1 MQIMEQPHVAISHK
15 RRVFFVPVLRTLS
28 SLGAVT
34 GLGVFWVAV
43 LKRDPCTPSIMNL
56 PSDIILYKYLSGHD
70 TRARQRKLMTP
81 LLFLYHFLWTCLII
95 LFLPLIPFTKGL
107 RVHERLGI
115 GLPPSGRLSMGS
127 IWIHALSVGEVVS
140 SLPLIRALKRKYP
153 EKDIVV
159 SVTTSQGM
167 EIARNELKEEVKKLI
182 TMPID
187 FWWSIHRMV
196 VFTNPSLFVLVET
209 DIWPGLI
216 FHLKERGVKAI
227 LVNGR
232 ISPRTLTRYRCFRR
246 FIRSVLSLFESC
258 LMQSDLDRDRLLKIG
273 LSKDSVKT
281 VGNIK
286 FDRDW
291 MPLGEKEHKQW
302 LNTLSFSPEDS
313 LWVAGSTH
321 RGEEEVILDVFLR
334 LRKSFPALRLII
346 APREIERAGEVERL
360 VSGKGFSAILRKDL
374 PHKRRPC
381 DVLILDT
388 LGELERIY
396 GIAQVSFVG
405 GSLEPIG
412 GHNLLE
418 PAGFGKPVLF
428 GPHTHNFV
436 QMSQLIV
443 EAGGG
448 RCVADG
454 EALFE
459 TMKEILSDPKI
470 SDTMGQRAR
479 EFVELNKGALGRIME
494 YIENYLS

>member
-1 MQIMEQPHVAISHK
+1 VCRDHSNIPDVEP
-15 RRVFFVPVLRTLS
+15 RV
-28 SLGAVT
+28 
-34 GLGVFWVAV
+34 
-43 LKRDPCTPSIMNL
+43 
-56 PSDIILYKYLSGHD
+56 
-70 TRARQRKLMTP
+70 RQSKLMTP
-81 LLFLYHFLWTCLII
+81 LLFFYHFLWTCLVI
-95 LFLPLIPFTKGL
+95 LGLPLIPFTKGL
-107 RVHERLGI
+107 RIHERLGT
-115 GLPPSGRLSMGS
+115 GLLSSGRLRRGS

-167 EIARNELKEEVKKLI
+167 EIARNELQGEVKKLV

-187 FWWSIHRMV
+187 FWWSIHKMV
-196 VFTNPSLFVLVET
+196 AFINPSLFVLVET

-216 FHLKERGVKAI
+216 FHLKERGVKAV

-232 ISPRTLTRYRCFRR
+232 ISPRTLTRYRCFRT
-246 FIRSVLSLFESC
+246 FIRSVLDSFESC
-258 LMQSDLDRDRLLKIG
+258 LMQSDLDRDRLLEIG
-273 LSKDSVKT
+273 LSEDTVKT

-291 MPLGEKEHKQW
+291 MPMDEKECGQW
-302 LNTLSFSPEDS
+302 LDTLNLSPEDA

-321 RGEEEVILDVFLR
+321 RGEEDVILDAFLR

-346 APREIERAGEVERL
+346 APREVDRAGELEKL
-360 VSGKGFSAILRKDL
+360 ISSKGLSAVLRKDL
-374 PHKRRPC
+374 PHKRTPC

-396 GIAQVSFVG
+396 GIAQISFVG

-418 PAGFGKPVLF
+418 PASFGKPVLF

-436 QMSQLIV
+436 LMSQLIV

-448 RCVADG
+448 KRVADG

-470 SDTMGQRAR
+470 SDSMGRRAG
-479 EFVELNKGALGRIME
+479 EFVELNKGALGRAME
-494 YIENYLS
+494 YIENYLT

>member
-1 MQIMEQPHVAISHK
+1 MC
-15 RRVFFVPVLRTLS
+15 
-28 SLGAVT
+28 
-34 GLGVFWVAV
+34 
-43 LKRDPCTPSIMNL
+43 RDHSNIP
-56 PSDIILYKYLSGHD
+56 DIEPKV
-70 TRARQRKLMTP
+70 RQRKMMTP
-81 LLFLYHFLWTCLII
+81 LMFSYHFLWTCLII

-107 RVHERLGI
+107 RIHERLGI
-115 GLPPSGRLSMGS
+115 GLPSSNRLRRGS

-153 EKDIVV
+153 GKDIVV

-167 EIARNELKEEVKKLI
+167 EIARNELQGEVKKLI
-182 TMPID
+182 TMTMD
-187 FWWSIHRMV
+187 FWWSIHRLV

-216 FHLKERGVKAI
+216 FHLKKRGVKAI

-232 ISPRTLTRYRCFRR
+232 ISPRTLFRYRCFRT
-246 FIRSVLSLFESC
+246 FIFSILDSFESC
-258 LMQSDLDRDRLLKIG
+258 LMQSDLDRDRLLEIG
-273 LSKDSVKT
+273 LSEDSVKT

-286 FDRDW
+286 YDRDW
-291 MPLGEKEHKQW
+291 MPMDEKERGQW
-302 LNTLSFSPEDS
+302 LDTLNLSPEDT

-321 RGEEEVILDVFLR
+321 RGEEDVILDVFLK
-334 LRKSFPALRLII
+334 LRKSFPGLILII
-346 APREIERAGEVERL
+346 APRDIDRAGEVEKL
-360 VSGKGFSAILRKDL
+360 ASNKGLSAVLRKKL
-374 PHKRRPC
+374 PHERKPC
-381 DVLILDT
+381 DVLIFDT

-418 PAGFGKPVLF
+418 PASFGKPVLF

-443 EAGGG
+443 ETGGG
-448 RCVADG
+448 RRVADG
-454 EALFE
+454 KALFV

-470 SDTMGQRAR
+470 SESMGQRAR
-479 EFVELNKGALGRIME
+479 EFVELNKGALGRVMD
-494 YIENYLS
+494 YIENYIS